1 MKKILS
7 VIFMMTMFAGMASA
21 KTCTYNC
28 VQPYDLSSGASR
40 FMSTVTGSNFLAKQ
54 VAKVILKKELKKNM
68 DGKFKVSVDSYSVKD
83 LKKGIFKTISIKG
96 TDVNAEGVYVSE
108 FNVHTLCNF
117 NYIAM
122 TDSNDPIFKEDLP
135 MAFQFVLT
143 EDNLNKT
150 MESSDYR
157 KVLDDLNRLGGNLG
171 LFKVNSSKIKIKD
184 NKFYYVLKIAIPFV
198 KNTQEVVLMSDLKAV
213 NGEVDFTNTKL
224 MNSRVSIDLGKIDR
238 IINYLNP
245 LDFSLNILENKDA
258 EVMVQNIKI
267 KDNRIIVDGFFVIP
281 KDEG

>member
-1 MKKILS
+1 
-7 VIFMMTMFAGMASA
+7 MTMFAGMASA